1 MADENK
7 NKSPEEKNKI
17 REKEKNTFDQV
28 LTYTQNAFIG
38 ANIVGNV
45 ARTLKNGNLQH
56 DLDKNKCP
64 PKDEEQEPFKAT
76 KETFDSFK
84 PPKDGIEWGEAGKDT
99 LNAITGIIDSGF
111 KSEEFKLEEFPD
123 CLKDEFNQFFNY
135 VPIQY
140 YISKLVADSASTLTN
155 LAINDLRE
163 EDPNAPCK
171 EANNEIIDHIL
182 NITDNY
188 IPTSL
193 PTIPRIPLIRTNFW
207 DLGLR
212 DVMYALLC
220 EIFTSLISEL
230 KQVIAEIIISL
241 LSDFESLLTDANATL
256 VGDRYSDFGLK
267 KVNLNKYV
275 SNEVIITAVNEK
287 LLLAD
292 ATIITKVR
300 QYFDIVEQ
308 EDKILQRQI
317 LLLLIGEVECS
328 IINQMIEVNKQVNI
342 GLDTEKKIITF
353 FNFLREQINMIG
365 ILENSKDLECIP
377 DFCVE
382 TTQKAEQDIK
392 DAIDKYCSLLNPK
405 IAEALN
411 AIKMEDFLEDIG
423 LTSVVSGGTKALLK
437 KQDDNQPDVSKNQV
451 DLERDRKEIETYI
464 FGLTMQKEKTIYPN
478 FDISKKNVGPKL
490 NDEKLKVKD
499 TIINFQNDIY
509 FLIQKFQEERLEEI
523 FNQKT
528 KDEDKTGIFEKS
540 TSNFLENLRK
550 VKKGSV

>member
-28 LTYTQNAFIG
+28 LTWTQRAFIG

-45 ARTLKNGNLQH
+45 ARTIKNGNIQY

-64 PKDEEQEPFKAT
+64 PKDEEQEPFKKT

-84 PPKDGIEWGEAGKDT
+84 PPKDGIEWEKVGKNVLKDT
-99 LNAITGIIDSGF
+99 LDTATGIIDSGF
-111 KSEEFKLEEFPD
+111 ELEKFPD

-140 YISKLVADSASTLTN
+140 YIAKLLTDSASTLTN
-155 LAINDLRE
+155 FAINELRE
-163 EDPNAPCK
+163 DPDAPCK
-171 EANNEIIDHIL
+171 EANDQILDLLLNL
-182 NITDNY
+182 NINN
-188 IPTSL
+188 IPASL
-193 PTIPRIPLIRTNFW
+193 PTIPRIPLIRTNLW
-207 DLGLR
+207 DFGLR

-220 EIFTSLISEL
+220 EVFTVLIREL
-230 KQVIAEIIISL
+230 KQVVAEIIISL
-241 LSDFESLLTDANATL
+241 LSDFESLLTDTNATL
-256 VGDRYSDFGLK
+256 IGDRYSDLGLK

-328 IINQMIEVNKQVNI
+328 IINQLIEVNKKVNI
-342 GLDTEKKIITF
+342 GLDTEKKIILF

-377 DFCVE
+377 DFCIE

-392 DAIDKYCSLLNPK
+392 DAIDKYCRLLNPK
-405 IAEALN
+405 IKEALN

-423 LTSVVSGGTKALLK
+423 LTSVVSDGTKALLK
-437 KQDDNQPDVSKNQV
+437 KRDPDKQPTVTTNQA
-451 DLERDRKEIETYI
+451 DLEKYRKSIDD
-464 FGLTMQKEKTIYPN
+464 FVAVLTFKIAQQIVPN

-490 NDEKLKVKD
+490 MDEKLKVKD
-499 TIINFQNDIY
+499 TIINFQNDVY
-509 FLIQKFQEERLEEI
+509 SLIENFQEKRLEEI

-540 TSNFLENLRK
+540 TSNFLDNLRK